1 MVGGRRE
8 FYSQRTTFRSGG
20 RRSIVAESEE
30 RTGVREVKVKEVWQQ
45 LETDP
50 KAQLIDVRTRAEWAF
65 VGVPDLSGLGK
76 QPVLIEWQTFPD
88 GQINP
93 SFVDQL
99 ISDLV
104 ASGVGQDTNLYF
116 ICRSGGRSLAAARAM
131 AEAGFRA
138 CHNVTEGFEGPP
150 DQNRHRGT
158 VEGWKAAD
166 LPWVQG

>member
-1 MVGGRRE
+1 
-8 FYSQRTTFRSGG
+8 
-20 RRSIVAESEE
+20 
-30 RTGVREVKVKEVWQQ
+30 
-45 LETDP
+45 
-50 KAQLIDVRTRAEWAF
+50 LIDVRTRAEWAF
-65 VGVPDLSGLGK
+65 VGITDLSALVK
-76 QPVLIEWQTFPD
+76 QPVQIEWQTFPD

-104 ASGVGQDTNLYF
+104 ASGTGQDTNLYF

-138 CHNVTEGFEGPP
+138 CHNVSGGFEGPP
-150 DQNRHRGT
+150 DENRHRGA
-158 VEGWKAAD
+158 VMGWKAAG